1 VNSLK
6 AADGSCSVRVEHAA
20 LSWLEYPRYFIKQ
33 LNREAK
39 HLGAIIPL
47 MMLNAREL
55 GYVALA
61 ASVGVGK

>member
-6 AADGSCSVRVEHAA
+6 AADRSCSVRVEHAA

-39 HLGAIIPL
+39 HLGVIIPL
-47 MMLNAREL
+47 MMLNAGSSVMWRL
-55 GYVALA
+55 LPRLA
-61 ASVGVGK
+61 